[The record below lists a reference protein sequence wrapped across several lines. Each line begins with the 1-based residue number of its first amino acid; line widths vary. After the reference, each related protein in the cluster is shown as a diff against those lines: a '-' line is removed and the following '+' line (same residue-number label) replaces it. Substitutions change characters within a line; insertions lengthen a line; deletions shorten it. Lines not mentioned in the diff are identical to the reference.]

1 MIADTGK
8 IVVAGGD
15 MRQVF
20 LAEILSSKGYQV
32 AACGLCGR
40 TDDHRIRRADT
51 LKEALEDAD
60 VVAAPVPFFSAGKI
74 SGKYQISDMDVETLL
89 REMPENGILFGG
101 NIPSDVGKRFRDRGV
116 TVYDMMKDEYVA
128 MQNTAAT
135 AEGAIAEAIKRSP
148 RNLSKSRCMV
158 LGYGRC
164 GSTLALLLRGFSCHL
179 TVVERDAARAAGASV
194 LADRVLTGQGLAEEI
209 GDAEF
214 IFNTVPEKIL
224 NREELLRVKKSAWI
238 FDLASSPG
246 GADYTA
252 ASELSLNVMPLPGL
266 PGKYS
271 PETSAEILAGFIG
284 NRLGALPADRICKG
298 SVV

>member
-32 AACGLCGR
+32 AVCGLCGSV
-40 TDDHRIRRADT
+40 DDHRIRRAET
-51 LKEALEDAD
+51 LKEALEDAE

-74 SGKYQISDMDVETLL
+74 SGKYQTVDMDLETLL

-101 NIPSDVGKRFRDRGV
+101 NIPADVAKRFWDRGV
-116 TVYDMMKDEYVA
+116 TVYDVMRDEYVA
-128 MQNTAAT
+128 VQNTAAT

-148 RNLSKSRCMV
+148 RNLSRSQCMV

-179 TVVERDAARAAGASV
+179 TVVEQDAARAAGASV
-194 LADRVLTGQGLAEEI
+194 LADRVLTEQGMAEKI
-209 GDAEF
+209 GEAEF

-224 NREELLRVKKSAWI
+224 NREALLRVKKSAWI

-246 GADYTA
+246 GADYPA
-252 ASELSLNVMPLPGL
+252 ASELSLNVIPLPGL

-271 PETSAEILAGFIG
+271 PATSAEILAEYIRS
-284 NRLGALPADRICKG
+284 RLDAAHTALFCEG

>member
-1 MIADTGK
+1 
-8 IVVAGGD
+8 

-32 AACGLCGR
+32 TACGLCDSV
-40 TDDHRIRRADT
+40 DDHRIRRAET
-51 LKEALEDAD
+51 LKEALEDAE

-74 SGKYQISDMDVETLL
+74 SGKYQTVDMDLETLL

-101 NIPSDVGKRFRDRGV
+101 NIPSDVRNRFRDRGI
-116 TVYDMMKDEYVA
+116 TVYDMLRDESVA
-128 MQNTAAT
+128 VQNTAAT

-148 RNLSKSRCMV
+148 RNLSRSKCMI

-179 TVVERDAARAAGASV
+179 SVVERDAARAARASV
-194 LADRVLTGQGLAEEI
+194 LADRVLTEQGMAEEI
-209 GDAEF
+209 EEAEF

-224 NREELLRVKKSAWI
+224 NREMLLRAKKSAWI

-246 GADYTA
+246 GADYAA
-252 ASELSLNVMPLPGL
+252 ASELSLNVIPLPGL

-271 PETSAEILAGFIG
+271 PETSAEILAEFIG
-284 NRLGALPADRICKG
+284 SRLDAAQTAPLC
-298 SVV
+298 